1 MTGNQQNDSELNDGT
16 MPLLSHLVELR
27 NRLGVCVGIFLVLFI
42 GSLIRPFGEGSA
54 NFADLIFE
62 FLQRPLAVQLAEQGG
77 RMIFT
82 ALHEAFFTQ
91 IKVAFFAALFISF
104 PVILLQVWRF
114 VAPGLYQ
121 NERKAFLPFLVATPV
136 LFFMGGAMV
145 YYLVIPLAWD
155 FFLSFQI
162 SGGDASLSVEVEP
175 RISEYLSLVM
185 RLIFAFGIAF
195 ELPVVLLLLAKA
207 GIITANGMARNRKY
221 AILLAF
227 IAAAILT
234 PPDVISQVMLAI
246 PVIMLY
252 ELSIISAR
260 IMVKTP
266 EYDDDDD
273 EA

>member
-1 MTGNQQNDSELNDGT
+1 
-16 MPLLSHLVELR
+16 
-27 NRLGVCVGIFLVLFI
+27 
-42 GSLIRPFGEGSA
+42 
-54 NFADLIFE
+54 
-62 FLQRPLAVQLAEQGG
+62 
-77 RMIFT
+77 
-82 ALHEAFFTQ
+82 
-91 IKVAFFAALFISF
+91 
-104 PVILLQVWRF
+104 
-114 VAPGLYQ
+114 
-121 NERKAFLPFLVATPV
+121 
-136 LFFMGGAMV
+136 
-145 YYLVIPLAWD
+145 
-155 FFLSFQI
+155 
-162 SGGDASLSVEVEP
+162 
-175 RISEYLSLVM
+175 
-185 RLIFAFGIAF
+185 
-195 ELPVVLLLLAKA
+195 VLLLLAKA